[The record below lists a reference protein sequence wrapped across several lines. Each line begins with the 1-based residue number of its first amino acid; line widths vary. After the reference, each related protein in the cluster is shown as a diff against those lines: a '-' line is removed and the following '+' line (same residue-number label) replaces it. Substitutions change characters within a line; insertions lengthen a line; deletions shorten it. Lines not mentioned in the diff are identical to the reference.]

1 MSENILIRAA
11 QPADAERASL
21 LLYSAYIHTQIVY
34 PPQEEVQNQFLD
46 RIQIFFRKEGNR
58 CSYQFIQVAELHSEI
73 VGLVLSFGGQNEE
86 RLNRAIGWQI
96 ERESKDDEWYV
107 DALAVFTNW
116 GHQGIGT
123 LLLHS
128 AEQQGRQHHYSCVAL
143 NVAQENAQALSLYKH
158 LHYIVTAETF
168 LYGQPHLRMVKQ
180 LKA

>member
-21 LLYSAYIHTQIVY
+21 LLYSAYIHTQIMY
-34 PPQEEVQNQFLD
+34 PPQEAQNQFLD

-58 CSYQFIQVAELHSEI
+58 CSYQFIQVAELQSEV
-73 VGLVLSFGGQNEE
+73 VGLVLSFGGQDEE
-86 RLNRAIGWQI
+86 RLNSALGWQI
-96 ERESKDDEWYV
+96 GRESKDDEWYV
-107 DALAVFTNW
+107 DALAVFANW
-116 GHQGIGT
+116 SRQGIGT
-123 LLLHS
+123 LLLRA
-128 AEQQGRQHHYSCVAL
+128 AEQQGLQHRYSRVAL
-143 NVAQENAQALSLYKH
+143 NVAQENAQARALYQH